1 MKHSLPGLIVS
12 WCVFVCSLKRKQKF
26 HPPKQR
32 SKENGIKFWALSRF
46 FLCLCVT
53 ELFIFKGELK
63 VFFVFQFISKKGNE
77 AKQII
82 CKYVLIFFYQGFFSC
97 WNNVCFGC
105 GYLYDQPLS
114 SLCMSVY
121 VHKLTHSK
129 VQLQQK
135 YGLHLKVVRPNF
147 GTIIKEILLSAVL
160 LYSDQINSVDYSTSV
175 YPPQSRK

>member
-1 MKHSLPGLIVS
+1 MQFQFNKSSIFLHKNGNTICPYDPYINPMKHSLPGLIVS

-63 VFFVFQFISKKGNE
+63 VFFVFQFMSKKGNE

-82 CKYVLIFFYQGFFSC
+82 CKYVLIFFIKDLFLVETMCVLDAVISITNLFPHLIC
-97 WNNVCFGC
+97 
-105 GYLYDQPLS
+105 
-114 SLCMSVY
+114 LCM
-121 VHKLTHSK
+121 
-129 VQLQQK
+129 
-135 YGLHLKVVRPNF
+135 F
-147 GTIIKEILLSAVL
+147 
-160 LYSDQINSVDYSTSV
+160 INSLTRSMVCIWRSLDLILK
-175 YPPQSRK
+175 Q